1 MLYVSV
7 SGFGSVVEEHMA
19 VIFQST
25 LHDQSD
31 HTAGK
36 YFTDA
41 NRQHHKRNRKCHTI
55 TVTQYERND
64 DDIRNNRWKCCD
76 NRLLLRSA

>member
-41 NRQHHKRNRKCHTI
+41 NRQHHKRNWKIDPVSVVKNKRYDQCVGDDRRK
-55 TVTQYERND
+55 
-64 DDIRNNRWKCCD
+64 
-76 NRLLLRSA
+76 RS